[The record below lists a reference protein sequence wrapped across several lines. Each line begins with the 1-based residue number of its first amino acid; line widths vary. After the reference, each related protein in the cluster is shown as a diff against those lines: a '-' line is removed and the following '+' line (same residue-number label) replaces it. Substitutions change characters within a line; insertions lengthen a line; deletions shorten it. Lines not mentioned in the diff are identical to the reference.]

1 MNQIPDPP
9 APGDAPSDPHRAALL
24 AAIEAFAA
32 SRNGRRLLD
41 NSGRLGADAVSRAR
55 PIPGARRASHRAQT
69 ALEEAA
75 VQVERARDRWGA
87 LMQGLADDLD
97 LGPQDLVPMV
107 NDSAARLA
115 VQDAR
120 AATGAALAAAR
131 AAGDPFLRWAR
142 ALEDALAALNQIS

>member
-1 MNQIPDPP
+1 M
-9 APGDAPSDPHRAALL
+9 
-24 AAIEAFAA
+24 
-32 SRNGRRLLD
+32 
-41 NSGRLGADAVSRAR
+41 
-55 PIPGARRASHRAQT
+55 
-69 ALEEAA
+69 
-75 VQVERARDRWGA
+75 QVERARDRWGA